1 VGDGSGD
8 SDIRNDSN
16 LCVDRLDKTI
26 GAGIKSNVRCCDVSD
41 EWMGSY
47 DASFLIRFQ
56 PSNSTR
62 KNISIR
68 LEWSL
73 ALLQIKKGIR
83 LGRIPFF

>member
-1 VGDGSGD
+1 LKGVFSERQAAGLEKLFINRWHD
-8 SDIRNDSN
+8 ND
-16 LCVDRLDKTI
+16 VDRLDKTI

-68 LEWSL
+68 LEWSD
-73 ALLQIKKGIR
+73 
-83 LGRIPFF
+83 